1 LKIQLNIKI
10 EQKDLKLVRK
20 ISEKRGEGVADFV
33 RFAIRMELAR
43 LGFLDSSDLKALGVN
58 HE

>member
-1 LKIQLNIKI
+1 MKVQFNIKI

-20 ISEKRGEGVADFV
+20 ISEKRGEGLADFV

-43 LGFLDSSDLKALGVN
+43 LGFLDTDEMKALGVST
-58 HE
+58 

>member
-1 LKIQLNIKI
+1 MKVQLNIKI
-10 EQKDLKLVRK
+10 EQKDLKLIKK

-43 LGFLDSSDLKALGVN
+43 LGFLDSDEMKALGVIK
-58 HE
+58 

>member
-1 LKIQLNIKI
+1 MKVQFNIKI

-33 RFAIRMELAR
+33 RYAIRMELAR
-43 LGFLDSSDLKALGVN
+43 LGFLDTDEMKALGVTL
-58 HE
+58 

>member
-1 LKIQLNIKI
+1 MKVQLNIKI

-33 RFAIRMELAR
+33 RFAIRMELGR
-43 LGFLDSSDLKALGVN
+43 LGFLDSDEMKALGVST
-58 HE
+58 

>member
-1 LKIQLNIKI
+1 MKVQFNIKI

-33 RFAIRMELAR
+33 RYAIRIELAR
-43 LGFLDSSDLKALGVN
+43 LGFLDTDEMKALGVSI
-58 HE
+58 